1 VESFSLAP
9 RIIASM
15 SPLRFLALTIVLAS
29 LPASAMSQPTPQATP
44 ATVQPSASL
53 PGLATD
59 AASCSISV
67 AGLLPG
73 ALRAHSATLSA
84 DGTRAVICSDR
95 RVILVST
102 SDCTLL
108 AQADHPISIVES
120 VLLTRAGRVVVV
132 GAGGAWSW
140 DPAADTSRTILTG
153 YVSMALHVG
162 GEAVVVASEDAEGVL
177 LRRFDARTGRTTHR
191 RLIPG
196 GRQIYGL
203 GFGARGTLLVLTPSG
218 VFGTNATLGRVTQP
232 PLSFS
237 NSYGERREIA
247 LTVEGQLP
255 YEELLQRR
263 IFIAALSPGRAEFAG
278 NVCTQRSARALD
290 ELEVWHRASPF
301 CERAFCVVRPADVC
315 RRAHGTRTV
324 LRAQSD
330 QRGSRALLGARP
342 LGRGQFSEGEAPSRS
357 PC

>member
-9 RIIASM
+9 RILASM
-15 SPLRFLALTIVLAS
+15 STLRFLALTILLAS
-29 LPASAMSQPTPQATP
+29 LPANAMAQATPQATP
-44 ATVQPSASL
+44 ATVQSSASL
-53 PGLATD
+53 PGPATD

-102 SDCTLL
+102 TDCTLL
-108 AQADHPISIVES
+108 AQSDHPISIVES
-120 VLLTRAGRVVVV
+120 VILTRTGRVVVA

-140 DPAADTSRTILTG
+140 DPTADTSRTILTG

-162 GEAVVVASEDAEGVL
+162 GEAVVIASEDAEGVL
-177 LRRFDARTGRTTHR
+177 LRRVDASTGRITHQ

-203 GFGARGTLLVLTPSG
+203 GFGPRGTLLVLTPSG

-237 NSYGERREIA
+237 NSYGERRDIA
-247 LTVEGQLP
+247 LTAEGELP
-255 YEELLQRR
+255 YEELLARR
-263 IFIAALSPGRAEFAG
+263 IFIAVLSQDGRRAVLSSQETYAPNAAPARWMSWRSGTALPPSVNGPSVSSGQQMFAVAPTGRALFCAHSRTSEEAERCW
-278 NVCTQRSARALD
+278 VLD
-290 ELEVWHRASPF
+290 L
-301 CERAFCVVRPADVC
+301 
-315 RRAHGTRTV
+315 
-324 LRAQSD
+324 
-330 QRGSRALLGARP
+330 
-342 LGRGQFSEGEAPSRS
+342 
-357 PC
+357 